1 MAANSNSSNDVDS
14 DMMDVD
20 KVSIVDERD
29 QEPSIK

>member
-1 MAANSNSSNDVDS
+1 MAANFNSSNDGDS

-20 KVSIVDERD
+20 KVSIVDEGD